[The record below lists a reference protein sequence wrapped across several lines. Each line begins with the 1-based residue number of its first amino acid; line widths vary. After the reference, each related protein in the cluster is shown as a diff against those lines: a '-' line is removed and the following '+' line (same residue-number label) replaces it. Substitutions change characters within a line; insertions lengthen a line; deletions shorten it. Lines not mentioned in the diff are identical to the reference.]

1 MSHPPVTRQQT
12 FASIFAA
19 FTAAFIVTAFL
30 RSANAVIAPDL
41 MSELSLNA
49 RQLGQMTSLYYIT
62 YAIMQLPLGA
72 ALDRYGS
79 RVVIPILMVPTII
92 GCLLYATATSYWQV
106 SVARM
111 CIGIGSAGGLMGAV
125 KTFGAWVPRSRLA
138 AMTTSI
144 VAFGTIGGILSTT
157 PMAWVNDLYGWRSIF
172 VGSALAVAATALW
185 ILLGTTDTPQATR
198 TPPQAGKLFAGIRD
212 IFANADFRRIAPIY
226 FSMLGTLLAVQTLW
240 AGPFLYD
247 VIKVDAAT
255 VGASLLLMNVGSIV
269 GYVVSGLLFERF
281 GVTRLVTS
289 AQIVLLLCLG
299 YWVFLPLALPLWGIQ
314 IVYFLFGVST
324 AFNVIML
331 PQVRA
336 LFSEQMSGR
345 ATTTLNLFG
354 FGGAWVLQWGMGLI
368 IQALGHRGESQYDA
382 SGYQWAFGLLLLIG
396 VIGLIR
402 YWPVH
407 VANLRKEH

>member
-1 MSHPPVTRQQT
+1 MSHTTPARKQT
-12 FASIFAA
+12 FASIFVA

-41 MSELSLNA
+41 MSELTLNA

-79 RVVIPILMVPTII
+79 RIVIPILMIPTVI

-106 SVARM
+106 SLARM
-111 CIGIGSAGGLMGAV
+111 CIGVGSAGGLMGAV
-125 KTFGAWVPRSRLA
+125 KTFGAWVPRARLA
-138 AMTTSI
+138 SITTSI
-144 VAFGTIGGILSTT
+144 VAFGTIGGIMSTT
-157 PMAWVNDLYGWRSIF
+157 PMAWINDLYGWRSIF
-172 VGSALAVAATALW
+172 AGSAIAVTATALW
-185 ILLGTTDTPQATR
+185 IFWDTNDTPQQVPR
-198 TPPQAGKLFAGIRD
+198 TAQSGNMFAGIRD
-212 IFANADFRRIAPIY
+212 IFANTNFRRIAPMY

-247 VIKVDAAT
+247 VIGVDAAT
-255 VGASLLLMNVGSIV
+255 VGFSLLLMNIGSIV

-281 GVTRLVTS
+281 GVTRLVST

-299 YWVFLPLALPLWGIQ
+299 YWVFAPLALPLWAIQ
-314 IVYFLFGVST
+314 LVYFLFGVST

-336 LFSEQMSGR
+336 LFAEQMSGR

-354 FGGAWVLQWGMGLI
+354 FGGAWVLQWSMGLI
-368 IQALGHRGESQYDA
+368 IQSLGHSGAGQYDA
-382 SGYQWAFGLLLLIG
+382 VGYQWAFGLLLVVGIIG
-396 VIGLIR
+396 FIS

-407 VANLRKEH
+407 VAQLRKEH